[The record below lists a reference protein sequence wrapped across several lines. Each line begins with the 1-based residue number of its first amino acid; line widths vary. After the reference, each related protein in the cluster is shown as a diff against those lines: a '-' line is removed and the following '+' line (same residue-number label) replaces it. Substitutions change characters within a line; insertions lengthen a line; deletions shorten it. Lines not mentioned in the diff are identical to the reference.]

1 MSSGE
6 SDEDGSEGTTL
17 ADQERKQVREQL
29 ADARISVTET
39 GRVNQKLRTR
49 QALIDAAG
57 ELVAAG
63 ASPTLAEVA
72 ERALVSKTTAYRYF
86 ASAEALIQEVFF
98 DRDFPTVDEV
108 LGATGDEPTARVLA
122 VEEAVN
128 DALLSHESAM
138 RVIVRNAIDTA
149 LAAAGDAPPRVGR
162 RQKLIA
168 AALEPV
174 EGELEPDVLQRLRD
188 ALALVIGPEAILAA
202 RDVCGLSPDETRKV
216 TRWATEALVAH
227 ALSQGAGSAARPRP
241 RGRAR

>member
-1 MSSGE
+1 M
-6 SDEDGSEGTTL
+6 
-17 ADQERKQVREQL
+17 ANHERQQARGQL
-29 ADARISVTET
+29 AEARPSVTET

-49 QALIDAAG
+49 QALLDAAT

-72 ERALVSKTTAYRYF
+72 EHALVSKTTAYRYF
-86 ASAEALIQEVFF
+86 ASADVLIAEVFF

-108 LGATGDEPTARVLA
+108 LGATGDEPTTRVLA

-128 DALLSHESAM
+128 NTLLSHESAM
-138 RVIVRNAIDTA
+138 RMIIRNAIDVT
-149 LAAAGDAPPRVGR
+149 LAGAEDGPPRVGR

-168 AALEPV
+168 TALEPL
-174 EGELEPDVLQRLRD
+174 ERELHPDVLQRLRA

-227 ALSQGAGSAARPRP
+227 ALAEGDRPAHP
-241 RGRAR
+241 RRRTRAR